1 MSIIDDAKK
10 SNLQLQ
16 EKVTTFYAVFM
27 YHIGCFIAT
36 LIFIG
41 CPILYNCKIAQSQIL
56 TGIYNNVTDSKDR
69 GYCSPFNTVSEFIK
83 SKTPIETT
91 AEDEKDMEDGVLNEK
106 GERIHISRMGKIP
119 VKIYAESPV
128 RPSKIPVDLIVFN
141 IQKKGGNS
149 SWFGDDSSAPPQSEV
164 FPNPSA
170 PSQSEL
176 ASPNPP
182 QSEVSPNPSAP
193 PKSELASSNPPQSEV
208 SPNPSAPPQ
217 TQLGGGN
224 ESSENL
230 YWYKYVTFD
239 YKSNIDKIFDIFGSK
254 NFIYLYLTSSS
265 WVKYREFN
273 NGENF
278 TYDKL
283 HDTNTGDILLDWI
296 LYPILNY
303 FYYIAEYSSD
313 IAREYCAFNITMFQ
327 FCYEYLTYF
336 LPDSVILFLPSAL
349 IILSLMIYG
358 NTSMFQTVG
367 IYTVVIIQVIV
378 FLYIIYFTFI
388 KFINYLQILIK
399 SERPQ
404 LYNTNLT
411 VLNVILNSIYIFFFI
426 IYIVILIIIKG
437 ILGFII
443 FKISLIFLFFVQFF
457 LYFYTFLYIP
467 ITFNAIDENGNRYTL
482 KDVIVGL
489 RYKQVWILVFVLI
502 ILLFNLYKWNIIQL
516 NGSVLFTLLIFFLII
531 IVFGYFTNTLKFDD
545 EDGDKYKNEH
555 DIVEGKISKASII
568 NSYNY
573 SKLKSDGLT
582 PHTHKEYLN
591 DKAKKDKYS
600 CYSKLGDTAFVREF
614 IIPTTDPDLEEFE
627 GTNPE
632 NDSDQDDDQNSD
644 QNSDPGNQSS
654 TTQNISG
661 NTAPKPKKKGMFS
674 RAFGAVKSGV
684 GATVSATKYA
694 AHGVYNAASQGKSV
708 VDRWRGKN
716 HEGDKTDDEH
726 KGEEGKGEEGK
737 GEGKGEV
744 KGEVKGE
751 GKGEGKGEEGK

>member
-1 MSIIDDAKK
+1 MSIIEDAKK

-16 EKVTTFYAVFM
+16 EKVATFYAVFM

-36 LIFIG
+36 LVFIG

-91 AEDEKDMEDGVLNEK
+91 AEDEKDMEDGMIK
-106 GERIHISRMGKIP
+106 QDGERTQINRMGHIP
-119 VKIYAESPV
+119 LKIYAESPV
-128 RPSKIPVDLIVFN
+128 RPSKIPVDVIVFN
-141 IQKKGGNS
+141 VQKKGDNS
-149 SWFGDDSSAPPQSEV
+149 SWFGEDSSSPP
-164 FPNPSA
+164 PSA
-170 PSQSEL
+170 PTQSEI
-176 ASPNPP
+176 ASSISSSPNH
-182 QSEVSPNPSAP
+182 QKSEVPPSAPTQTEVNSSSISSSPNPSAP
-193 PKSELASSNPPQSEV
+193 LQ
-208 SPNPSAPPQ
+208 PNTSQ
-217 TQLGGGN
+217 VGGGN

-239 YKSNIDKIFDIFGSK
+239 YKSNIDKIFNIFGSS

-283 HDTNTGDILLDWI
+283 YDTNTGDIVLDWI

-378 FLYIIYFTFI
+378 LLYIIYFTFM

-399 SERPQ
+399 SKRPN
-404 LYNTNLT
+404 LYNTDLT
-411 VLNVILNSIYIFFFI
+411 IYNVVMNSIYIFFFM
-426 IYIVILIIIKG
+426 IYMIILIIIKS

-443 FKISLIFLFFVQFF
+443 FKISLIYLFFVQFF
-457 LYFYTFLYIP
+457 LYFYTFFYIP
-467 ITFNAIDENGNRYTL
+467 ITFNGNDENGNRYTL

-489 RYKQVWILVFVLI
+489 RYKQVWILSFVLI
-502 ILLFNLYKWNIIQL
+502 ILLFNLYKWKIIQL
-516 NGSVLFTLLIFFLII
+516 NGSALFTLLIFFLII
-531 IVFGYFTNTLKFDD
+531 IVFGYFTNKLNFDD
-545 EDGDKYKNEH
+545 EDGDRYKNEH

-568 NSYNY
+568 NSYKY
-573 SKLKSDGLT
+573 SKLKSDGLS
-582 PHTHKEYLN
+582 PHDYKEYLS

-600 CYSKLGDTAFVREF
+600 CYSKLGDTAFVRSF
-614 IIPTTDPDLEEFE
+614 IIPTIDPDLVEFE
-627 GTNPE
+627 GDHGDQDQDEDQT
-632 NDSDQDDDQNSD
+632 SDQSSDPSD
-644 QNSDPGNQSS
+644 QS
-654 TTQNISG
+654 TTQDISG

-726 KGEEGKGEEGK
+726 KEGEGKEGEGKGGEEGKGE
-737 GEGKGEV
+737 V
-744 KGEVKGE
+744 KK
-751 GKGEGKGEEGK
+751 EEGDNKEEKEE